1 MKDINATKSLIPLL
15 KLYPWAIPVIVIL
28 GILSSL
34 AEGLGIS
41 LFIPFLQ
48 SVSHITSQAH
58 SQNLLVGTL
67 NQIFGNLSF
76 NSRLVVIPLCIFGSV
91 LLKNC
96 LVYGNTVLF
105 SWLNWQISDRLRR
118 GIYKQ
123 LLSVSFGY
131 LERNQSGRFLS
142 ILDKETWQ
150 TSQALSVFISL
161 ITSACTIV
169 VFVILL
175 FLISWQ
181 LTVLVAV
188 AMLLIS
194 WSVQSVTRQ
203 VKSVGKQAARAN
215 AAFVSRA
222 LEGLSGMKVIRAFG
236 RESYEQKRF
245 EQASQEVCMAFR
257 RLDVIS
263 GAVNPFSEVLSTAL
277 LTGNLIVALQ
287 DQSNLPTLLTFIFML
302 YRLQPQMKLFDSAR
316 VNLGGLTGSV
326 EQVME
331 LLNRADKTYIF
342 SGKLPFKGLKQAI
355 AFNCVTFRYDPLEKP
370 VLQQISITIP
380 CGKTTAIVGPSGAGK
395 STLIGLLC
403 RFYDVTTGD
412 IYVDGEP
419 LKQLNLADWRSR
431 IAIVSQ
437 DTYLF
442 SSTIKENIAY
452 GRLDATTDE
461 IVAAAKLA
469 HAHDFI
475 LELPQGYETKVGD
488 RGVRLSGGQ
497 RQRLALARAIICNP
511 EILILDEATNALDSI
526 SEHLIQEVLQSFG
539 QNRTV
544 IVIAHRLSTI
554 EQADQIIVMEKG
566 RVREKGSIQSLLQ
579 LNGLFAQLYHLQH
592 NTVLT

>member
-1 MKDINATKSLIPLL
+1 
-15 KLYPWAIPVIVIL
+15 
-28 GILSSL
+28 
-34 AEGLGIS
+34 
-41 LFIPFLQ
+41 
-48 SVSHITSQAH
+48 
-58 SQNLLVGTL
+58 LLVETL

-76 NSRLVVIPLCIFGSV
+76 SSRLVVVPLCIFGSV

-236 RESYEQKRF
+236 RESYEQERF
-245 EQASQEVCMAFR
+245 EQASQEVCTTFR

-277 LTGNLIVALQ
+277 LTGILIVALQ

-342 SGKLPFKGLKQAI
+342 SG
-355 AFNCVTFRYDPLEKP
+355 
-370 VLQQISITIP
+370 
-380 CGKTTAIVGPSGAGK
+380 
-395 STLIGLLC
+395 
-403 RFYDVTTGD
+403 
-412 IYVDGEP
+412 
-419 LKQLNLADWRSR
+419 
-431 IAIVSQ
+431 
-437 DTYLF
+437 
-442 SSTIKENIAY
+442 
-452 GRLDATTDE
+452 
-461 IVAAAKLA
+461 
-469 HAHDFI
+469 
-475 LELPQGYETKVGD
+475 
-488 RGVRLSGGQ
+488 
-497 RQRLALARAIICNP
+497 
-511 EILILDEATNALDSI
+511 
-526 SEHLIQEVLQSFG
+526 QSFG

>member
-1 MKDINATKSLIPLL
+1 MYS
-15 KLYPWAIPVIVIL
+15 WAIPVIIVL
-28 GILSSL
+28 GTLSSL

-41 LFIPFLQ
+41 LFVPFLQ
-48 SVSHITSQAH
+48 SVSHTSSQAH
-58 SQNLLVGTL
+58 SQNLLVGFL
-67 NQIFGNLSF
+67 NQIFGDLSF
-76 NSRLVVIPLCIFGSV
+76 NTRLFIIPICIFASI

-96 LVYGNTVLF
+96 LVYGNTILF
-105 SWLNWQISDRLRR
+105 SWLNWQISDRLRK

-123 LLSVSFGY
+123 LLSVSFNY

-142 ILDKETWQ
+142 VLDKETWQ
-150 TSQALSVFISL
+150 TSQALAVFISL

-181 LTVLVAV
+181 LTILVAV

-194 WSVQSVTRQ
+194 LSVQSVTRQ

-236 RESYEQKRF
+236 RESYEQERF
-245 EQASQEVCMAFR
+245 EQASQEVCAAFR

-277 LTGNLIVALQ
+277 LTGILIVALQ

-302 YRLQPQMKLFDSAR
+302 YRLQPQMKIFDSAR

-331 LLNRADKTYIF
+331 LLNRADKTYIS
-342 SGKLPFKGLKQAI
+342 SGKLSFKGLKQAI

-380 CGKTTAIVGPSGAGK
+380 RGRTTAIVGPSGAGK

-437 DTYLF
+437 DTHLF
-442 SSTIKENIAY
+442 SSTITENIAY

-461 IVAAAKLA
+461 IIAAAKLA

-592 NTVLT
+592 NTVPT

>member
-1 MKDINATKSLIPLL
+1 MKDINDTKSLIPLL
-15 KLYPWAIPVIVIL
+15 KLYPWAIPVIIIL
-28 GILSSL
+28 GTLSSL

-48 SVSHITSQAH
+48 SVSHTTSQAH

-76 NSRLVVIPLCIFGSV
+76 NSRLVIIPLCIFGSV

-181 LTVLVAV
+181 LTILVAV

-236 RESYEQKRF
+236 RESYEQERF
-245 EQASQEVCMAFR
+245 EQASQEVCTAFR

-277 LTGNLIVALQ
+277 LTGILIVALQ

-566 RVREKGSIQSLLQ
+566 RIREKGSIQSLLQ